1 MAGEMNILA
10 MAKGGERYVFLY
22 DDASHDALEA
32 VFDKFARNPDLNF
45 SSDDAAMLSQ
55 KVEDCRHR
63 VHRRRFPLPYE
74 S

>member
-22 DDASHDALEA
+22 DDASHDALAA
-32 VFDKFARNPDLNF
+32 VFDKFANDPALNF
-45 SSDDAAMLSQ
+45 SSGDAEMLSQ
-55 KVEDCRHR
+55 KAQDCRCR
-63 VHRRRFPLPYE
+63 VQRRRFPLPHE